1 MAETK
6 PLLFSLRFLRSSG
19 ASSCRLSPTI
29 FSGMRHPRRLRC
41 ADSISAPR
49 ENLRRKHGPS
59 RLTGPNLAPRWPANL
74 FTSGCID
81 ADFKHHLRTPDVEW
95 TLDEMV
101 LDALKQARTSG
112 RISFSEPDMVIVIDT
127 VDDRAGVALWTH
139 EELARH
145 KLLRPD

>member
-1 MAETK
+1 
-6 PLLFSLRFLRSSG
+6 
-19 ASSCRLSPTI
+19 
-29 FSGMRHPRRLRC
+29 
-41 ADSISAPR
+41 
-49 ENLRRKHGPS
+49 
-59 RLTGPNLAPRWPANL
+59 LAPRWPANL